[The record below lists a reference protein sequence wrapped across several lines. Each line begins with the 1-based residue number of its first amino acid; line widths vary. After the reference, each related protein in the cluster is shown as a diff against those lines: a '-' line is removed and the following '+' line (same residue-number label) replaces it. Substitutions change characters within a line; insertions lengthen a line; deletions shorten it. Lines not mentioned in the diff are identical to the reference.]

1 MRWTKNT
8 TCFPQT
14 HGFSSALSQCFATV
28 TFRFWPCNPPPQQI
42 CFQLHA
48 AQLQNTWDHQRGY
61 QIYLLKLCDHFWV
74 TLEFSEK
81 MTDNTAQSADTE
93 AMI

>member
-1 MRWTKNT
+1 MA
-8 TCFPQT
+8 FLLLYP
-14 HGFSSALSQCFATV
+14 SALLLLPSGSGPV
-28 TFRFWPCNPPPQQI
+28 TPPQQI

-48 AQLQNTWDHQRGY
+48 TQLQNTWDHQRGY
-61 QIYLLKLCDHFWV
+61 QIYLLKLCDNFWV

-81 MTDNTAQSADTE
+81 MMDNTAQSADTE

>member
-1 MRWTKNT
+1 MA
-8 TCFPQT
+8 FLLLYP
-14 HGFSSALSQCFATV
+14 SALLLLPSGSGPV
-28 TFRFWPCNPPPQQI
+28 TPPPQQI

>member
-1 MRWTKNT
+1 MA
-8 TCFPQT
+8 FLLLYP
-14 HGFSSALSQCFATV
+14 SALLLLPSGSGPV
-28 TFRFWPCNPPPQQI
+28 TPPQQI

>member
-1 MRWTKNT
+1 MA
-8 TCFPQT
+8 FLLLYP
-14 HGFSSALSQCFATV
+14 SALLLLPSGSGPV
-28 TFRFWPCNPPPQQI
+28 TPPPPQQI